1 MTSSL
6 QLQLVH
12 ESLNDALRE
21 VVQALGGSKKV
32 GAQLRPSKTPDEAGR
47 WVLDCLNAD
56 RREHFTPDD
65 VLWLLRAGRRVGCH
79 AAMSYLA
86 AESGY
91 AAPQPVEPAD
101 EAAELQRAFID
112 SVRAQQKMLDRLG
125 QLGAVPLK
133 AVA

>member
-1 MTSSL
+1 MQMS
-6 QLQLVH
+6 LVH
-12 ESLNDALRE
+12 DSLVDALRE
-21 VVQALGGSKKV
+21 VVTALGGIKAV
-32 GAQLRPSKTPDEAGR
+32 APRMRPAKTHDAACT
-47 WVLDCLNAD
+47 WLKDCLNHD
-56 RREHFTPDD
+56 RREKFDD
-65 VLWLLRAGRRVGCH
+65 SDIVWLLREGRRVGCH